1 MIHRNQVDQRSTD
14 RFACRLCVFHSQTGL
29 LQCDARNVVVTSDTS
44 PTIADSCP
52 LGLPLKHQEPSLGS
66 MYLWACLD
74 DRNLV
79 LTREEKGKNQVLCH
93 YPSSILLAV
102 VTVCSRTKVDML
114 PLDRGLALLALAQTI
129 LATLRVAS
137 RTVELAQSSGREQVA
152 RGVFMEGPLILPMVS
167 VAGTT
172 PNKKRN
178 ETSISRWDLTLAFR
192 QCVRLSLNRDDYDVQ
207 YEIDSTHLAHGR
219 NLAAMSSPYAL
230 DADELDTDG
239 EPPRGTPTTAIVERF
254 KGVLATKSGSAL
266 PVLALKK
273 YEDDEDAV
281 QRRRRGLDPMESDFY
296 LTLSTDCVIRRHAH
310 AASGIPPR
318 VARVTSY
325 APDCFA
331 ELRSLYGVGEAD
343 FRRSILES
351 GPYVSFQSNSKGAAR
366 TGGFFFFSR
375 DGAYMVKTIKK
386 DEVDALLDMLPRY
399 YRFMRRNGRRSL
411 LTRFCGMYDVSFRD
425 SNGDIDSSH
434 TFVIMNSV
442 FPPEGSRIITERFDL
457 KGSTLGREVS
467 IDERETMGRNAVLK
481 DLDLAREVQLL
492 QSLQQRG
499 GKIIPEYGINIGS
512 NAKAA
517 FMAQVRRDVQFLVDC
532 ECIDYSLL
540 VGVAKVSQG
549 MSELDQHILNQAQ
562 ERLQQPHS
570 REPNMLLSVVSG
582 LLLPIRILLA
592 PNSFPNT
599 SASATLRP
607 GQCAVDGGPLSQILG
622 HRLGSRAIYYFG
634 LIDFLQPY
642 NAKKAIEYRLKS
654 IVYDQGAFSCVPP
667 RAYADR
673 FLEFLDRHIV

>member
-1 MIHRNQVDQRSTD
+1 
-14 RFACRLCVFHSQTGL
+14 
-29 LQCDARNVVVTSDTS
+29 
-44 PTIADSCP
+44 
-52 LGLPLKHQEPSLGS
+52 
-66 MYLWACLD
+66 
-74 DRNLV
+74 
-79 LTREEKGKNQVLCH
+79 
-93 YPSSILLAV
+93 
-102 VTVCSRTKVDML
+102 ML

-129 LATLRVAS
+129 LATLRMAS
-137 RTVELAQSSGREQVA
+137 RTVELAQSRGGDQVA
-152 RGVFMEGPLILPMVS
+152 RGVVIEGPLILPV
-167 VAGTT
+167 VGVTGTT
-172 PNKKRN
+172 MNKKKN
-178 ETSISRWDLTLAFR
+178 ETSISLWDLTLAFR
-192 QCVRLSLNRDDYDVQ
+192 QCVRLSLNRDDYAVR
-207 YEIDSTHLAHGR
+207 YEIDPKHLARGR
-219 NLAAMSSPYAL
+219 NLAAMSSPYV
-230 DADELDTDG
+230 LDTEELENDG
-239 EPPRGTPTTAIVERF
+239 KLPTPTTAIVERF
-254 KGVLATKSGSAL
+254 NDVVVTKSGTGTVMPEPST
-266 PVLALKK
+266 KK
-273 YEDDEDAV
+273 MAERCEVDEDSM
-281 QRRRRGLDPMESDFY
+281 QRQRRGLNPMESDFY
-296 LTLSTDCVIRRHAH
+296 LTLSTDCVIGRNVQAK
-310 AASGIPPR
+310 SGLPPR
-318 VARVTSY
+318 VAQVTSY

-366 TGGFFFFSR
+366 AGGFFFFSR

-399 YRFMRRNGRRSL
+399 YQFMKRNGRRSL

-425 SNGDIDSSH
+425 AKGDVESSH

-467 IDERETMGRNAVLK
+467 IDERETTGRNAVLK

-517 FMAQVRRDVQFLVDC
+517 FMAQVRRDVQFLVEC

-540 VGVAKVSQG
+540 VGVAKMSQG
-549 MSELDQHILNQAQ
+549 MSELDQHILDQAQ
-562 ERLQQPHS
+562 QRLQQPHS
-570 REPNMLLSVVSG
+570 REPNILLSVVSG
-582 LLLPIRILLA
+582 LLLPIRLLLA
-592 PNSFPNT
+592 PNSFP
-599 SASATLRP
+599 SFSSGDRP
-607 GQCAVDGGPLSQILG
+607 GQCVVDGGPLSQILG

-654 IVYDQGAFSCVPP
+654 IVYEQGAFSCVPP

-673 FLEFLDRHIV
+673 FVEFLDRHIV